1 MFKFYKS
8 YRESYFCKMGEKN
21 GINEV
26 NKALQPKINQLLE
39 HSLYQK
45 IKTPEHLQIF
55 MEHHVFAVWD
65 FMSLLTALQEKLT
78 KTTNPW
84 VPVGN
89 PETRYLINEI
99 VLAEETDVNYFG
111 DHQSHFEMY
120 LDAMEKSGADTG
132 RIKDFLLQVHHGT
145 DIFLLIAATKLPL
158 NIKVFLKNTFEVISE
173 EKSHKIASA
182 FTFGREGL
190 IPGMFTS
197 IIENVQQNFPK
208 EDLSLF
214 KYYFDRHIE
223 LDGDEHGPMAFRMV
237 EELCGNDE
245 KKWEEVKRTA
255 EEALD
260 ARLKLW
266 EGIEEEISENI
277 ESKNLQTT

>member
-1 MFKFYKS
+1 MLSQSFLRSAFTHLKNAEKPKS
-8 YRESYFCKMGEKN
+8 AES
-21 GINEV
+21 
-26 NKALQPKINQLLE
+26 
-39 HSLYQK
+39 
-45 IKTPEHLQIF
+45 
-55 MEHHVFAVWD
+55 
-65 FMSLLTALQEKLT
+65 
-78 KTTNPW
+78 
-84 VPVGN
+84 
-89 PETRYLINEI
+89 
-99 VLAEETDVNYFG
+99 
-111 DHQSHFEMY
+111 
-120 LDAMEKSGADTG
+120 
-132 RIKDFLLQVHHGT
+132 FLLRQIEKVY
-145 DIFLLIAATKLPL
+145 KNP
-158 NIKVFLKNTFEVISE
+158 NIKIFLKNTFEVISE
-173 EKSHKIASA
+173 EKPHKIAAA

-197 IIENVQQNFPK
+197 IIENVQQNFQK

-223 LDGDEHGPMAFRMV
+223 LDGDEHGPMAFKMV